1 MDEQIARSTRG
12 EGGEDT
18 TTLSSL
24 VGAVVEVVVVFV
36 VVGARGPHHMRD
48 RCDPCH
54 RTCFYPNGS

>member
-36 VVGARGPHHMRD
+36 VVGAVVFVVVIGAVSLKSLSNFPR
-48 RCDPCH
+48 
-54 RTCFYPNGS
+54 